1 MLVLLFENIVSKEL
15 PEYARAMNRPLN
27 IAHRG
32 LSSILP
38 ENTME
43 AFEAALYQ
51 GADFI
56 ELDVV
61 LTKDKKVLVMHDPY
75 LSRITNIHQF
85 GR

>member
-1 MLVLLFENIVSKEL
+1 
-15 PEYARAMNRPLN
+15 
-27 IAHRG
+27 
-32 LSSILP
+32 
-38 ENTME
+38 ME

-61 LTKDKKVLVMHDPY
+61 LTKDKKVLVIHDPY